1 MRKVLI
7 ISSLIFCFYCCG
19 QIESITIQEEDI
31 VLKNLD
37 FDYVIP
43 QEPYPIDNDI
53 VKLGRVLFYDG
64 ILSQNG
70 EVSCA
75 SCHIQEAAFGDSLQF
90 SLGFEG
96 GVTTSNSPTLFNIG
110 FDSRYFW
117 NGRARELHDAAI
129 SPIFNPLEMGL
140 TRQEL
145 SARINA
151 SNVYKELIENAFD
164 TDNLSNELIGESL
177 SQFMGSMQ
185 SFDSKFD
192 RWKSQGYAG
201 VFNNQEDRGS
211 FIFQIQCNDCH
222 KVFDRDPYLGG
233 EQELADIGLPFDF
246 GDAPINPPPV
256 YYSRSAISF
265 ALRIPTLRNLTQT
278 APYMH
283 DGRFSTLE
291 EVLNHYAEGVSSD
304 GRMSESDVERAMQIN
319 ISEDDI
325 QSLIAF
331 LNTMNDDA
339 FLDEKFSDPI
349 VRQ

>member
-1 MRKVLI
+1 MKKALI
-7 ISSLIFCFYCCG
+7 ILLALCLYACGEFSS
-19 QIESITIQEEDI
+19 TNIQEDDI

-43 QEPYPIDNDI
+43 QESYPIDNDI

-96 GVTTSNSPTLFNIG
+96 GLTTSNSPTLFNIG

-140 TRQEL
+140 TRDEL

-151 SNVYKELIENAFD
+151 SDVYKELTENAFG
-164 TDNLSNELIGESL
+164 TDNLSNDLIGESL

-192 RWKSQGYAG
+192 QWKSQGYNG
-201 VFNNQEDRGS
+201 VFNNEERWGS
-211 FIFQIQCNDCH
+211 FIFESQCNDCH
-222 KVFDRDPYLGG
+222 QVFDRDPYLGG
-233 EQELADIGLPFDF
+233 EQEIADNGLPFDF
-246 GDAPINPPPV
+246 GDAPINPPPT
-256 YYSRSAISF
+256 YYGHSAEFF
-265 ALRIPTLRNLTQT
+265 ALRIPTLRNLAHT

-291 EVLNHYAEGVSSD
+291 EVLNHYAGGVSSE
-304 GRMSESDVERAMQIN
+304 GRRIESDVDRVKQIN
-319 ISEDDI
+319 LAEDEI
-325 QSLIAF
+325 EALIAF
-331 LNTMNDDA
+331 LNTMADDA
-339 FLDEKFSDPI
+339 FLQEKFSDPI
-349 VRQ
+349 IR